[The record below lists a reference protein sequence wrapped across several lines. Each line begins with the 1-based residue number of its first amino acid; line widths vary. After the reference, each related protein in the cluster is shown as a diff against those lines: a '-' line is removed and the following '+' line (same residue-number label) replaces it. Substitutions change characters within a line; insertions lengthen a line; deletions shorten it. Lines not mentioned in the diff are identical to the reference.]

1 MADNDSRRDAG
12 RRKAQDQFTKVTKG
26 EDGFRLERERAHAAS
41 AGKMARLKVLRL
53 AKEKA
58 EQDEAAL
65 KGPSAPP
72 PPRKRAAKK
81 APPK

>member
-12 RRKAQDQFTKVTKG
+12 RRKAQDQFTKVTNR
-26 EDGFRLERERAHAAS
+26 DDVFRVERERAYAAS
-41 AGKMARLKVLRL
+41 ARKMVKLKALRL

-58 EQDEAAL
+58 EPEEAAL
-65 KGPSAPP
+65 KGPATP

-81 APPK
+81 PPTK